1 MKLQR
6 FILACLL
13 ALLILTVGCRAPNG
27 EKAISSDLSSVSVAQ
42 SSESSSS
49 ASPEISSAQSA
60 VSEAASS
67 KPVSSEK
74 KLLNKT
80 SSAPKVISKKVQSSS
95 EWVAYSNSKDNYK
108 LHIKKKDGTEDKV
121 IINDIVLEPCVAG
134 EWVYYLANLGEI
146 DKVKLDGS
154 QKTRVCST
162 DALVVYNANVNKYHG
177 LNGSTS
183 ITAEYKDGY
192 ILYTCFQLKQ
202 VEDKKVN
209 PTSYYKL
216 DPNTEK
222 ITKIKGK

>member
-6 FILACLL
+6 LIFPCLL
-13 ALLILTVGCRAPNG
+13 ALLILTVGCSAPNG
-27 EKAISSDLSSVSVAQ
+27 ENSVSSDTSAVSDTQ
-42 SSESSSS
+42 SSESPPFASS
-49 ASPEISSAQSA
+49 ETSSAQSA

-74 KLLNKT
+74 ELLNKT
-80 SSAPKVISKKVQSSS
+80 SSVSKVSSKKVQSDS
-95 EWVAYSNSKDNYK
+95 EWVAYSNSKDKYK
-108 LHIKKKDGTEDKV
+108 LHIKKIDGTEDKV
-121 IINDIVLEPCVAG
+121 IISDIVLEPCVAG
-134 EWVYYLANLGEI
+134 EWVYYLPNLDEI

-183 ITAEYKDGY
+183 ITAKYKDGY

-202 VEDKKVN
+202 VEDKKIN
-209 PTSYYKL
+209 PPSYYKL
-216 DPNTEK
+216 DLKQNKLIPVKN
-222 ITKIKGK
+222 